1 VPNHL
6 QPVPDDP
13 SPPRW
18 DAEPADL
25 AGPGELE
32 PLRRPTWWRWVA
44 LAVVVALIVAT
55 PLAYGISIL
64 LR

>member
-1 VPNHL
+1 VE
-6 QPVPDDP
+6 P
-13 SPPRW
+13 S
-18 DAEPADL
+18 DL
-25 AGPGELE
+25 EGLGEFE